1 MAEKLMKRFW
11 WIAGV
16 IVALEVVG
24 IIFFLLTN
32 KGQNIDLLTPAI
44 WWAEE
49 KEIEKKMEV
58 VGFLP
63 TWMIGKTK
71 LYGSEVTQLVFLG
84 IEVKPDG
91 SLLWD
96 VQSKKI
102 NSDNYLKLKAN
113 ITKTGGKNILGIK
126 LFKDKELD
134 QLIASDKAKK
144 VLTEEVVHI
153 VKAGGFDGVNID
165 FEYMSDPSRI
175 MDDDFLAF
183 MKSVKGGVWGE
194 ISVDVFANTVIKGQV
209 DRLSM
214 LLESVDKVIVM
225 AYDFHRPGSDYAG
238 PVAPIEA
245 PVGKRSISEV
255 TKKIVEAKLPAEKFI
270 MAYPLY
276 GYKWETIGD
285 SLGSATMTGGYGAT
299 VLYKDPPSMENFGEE
314 KWDEVSQT
322 PWFAWTEKEQRS
334 RVVSKK
340 VGTKIKKVTEYYEI
354 DQWHQAYVENEE
366 SLKVKIDLAKE
377 AKVGGIG
384 YWALGYEGVES
395 NLIQELRNKVQ
406 E

>member
-16 IVALEVVG
+16 IVVLEIAG
-24 IIFFLLTN
+24 IIFFLVLN
-32 KGQNIDLLTPAI
+32 KGQNIDLLTPVI
-44 WWAEE
+44 WRTEE
-49 KEIEKKMEV
+49 KKIDKKMEV

-71 LYGSEVTQLVFLG
+71 LYGGEVTQLVFLG

-91 SLLWD
+91 NLVWY

-134 QLIASDKAKK
+134 QLMASTKAKN
-144 VLTEEVVHI
+144 VLIKEVRDI
-153 VKAGGFDGVNID
+153 VKVGEFDGVNID
-165 FEYMSDPSRI
+165 FEYMSNPSRI
-175 MDDDFLAF
+175 MDDDFLEF
-183 MKSVKGGVWGE
+183 MTLAKKSGWGE
-194 ISVDVFANTVIKGQV
+194 VSVDVFANTVIKGQV
-209 DRLSM
+209 DRLNM
-214 LLESVDKVIVM
+214 LIESVDRVIVM

-238 PVAPIEA
+238 PVAPVGA

-255 TKKIVEAKLPAEKFI
+255 IKKIVEAKLPAEKFI

-276 GYKWETIGD
+276 GYKWETIDD
-285 SLGSATMTGGYGAT
+285 SLGSATMAGGYGAT
-299 VLYKDPPSMENFGEE
+299 VLYKDPPSTENFGEAR
-314 KWDEVSQT
+314 WDEVSQT
-322 PWFAWTEKEQRS
+322 PWFAWTEKEQKS
-334 RVVSKK
+334 RVVNKK
-340 VGTKIKKVTEYYEI
+340 VGTRIKRVTEYYEI

-366 SLKVKIDLAKE
+366 SLKAKINLAKE

-384 YWALGYEGVES
+384 YWALGYEGETDLISRLS
-395 NLIQELRNKVQ
+395 NL
-406 E
+406 